1 MFHKKPIDVVV
12 YRNLKNKISA
22 KAAKSLKDSLV
33 NFGQEVTLHYKY
45 AIDVSNPIEIYA
57 VKAILAVRE
66 QNKEEALYQAIAT
79 ETDLNEVKID
89 GFVRELDINFS
100 AYQKEIQS
108 NTLEKQVYAES
119 KEAETAGVP
128 IFPGITINGI
138 PYKGP
143 WDKESII
150 GALQK
155 NGATLI
161 RAAMQGLFKWG
172 ASAALALI
180 IATIAALVLVNL
192 GDAAL
197 YEQWRH
203 YPIGFT
209 FGTLDFTLTVEE
221 WINDFFM
228 AIFFLLIGLEIK
240 EELIDGELSTRKKAT
255 LPVVAAIGGMLVP
268 AVIYFFLNSNG
279 EQLHGWGVPM
289 ATDIAFTLG
298 LMAILGSRIPVSL
311 KVFVSALAIA
321 DDLGAILI
329 IALFYGHGFQIGYF
343 LAALGVLLLMF
354 YFNRKRVYNVSVYLI
369 LGLVLWFLVFKSGLH
384 ATLAGVLT
392 ALLIP
397 AQGKANLQLIAKQ
410 TSIIFQKEIGEINN
424 SNFDKK
430 KIAPESL
437 LVLKKAIE
445 RLREPSE
452 FLLHNLE
459 KFVNFIVLP
468 LFAFF
473 NTGIVLTAGDYY
485 LLAPA
490 NIGIILGLCLGK
502 PLGIVG
508 FSWLATKLQ
517 WGKLAP
523 EISWKS
529 LIGAACLAG
538 IGFTMSIVVAS
549 SAFTGQALTA
559 SKISILLASVI
570 AASLGL
576 GILYTA
582 TVKKSTLD

>member
-1 MFHKKPIDVVV
+1 MFSKKPIEVVV

-22 KAAKSLKDSLV
+22 KASKSLRDSLV
-33 NFGQEVTLHYKY
+33 NFGKDISLRY
-45 AIDVSNPIEIYA
+45 AYLVDLNNPIEVYA
-57 VKAILAVRE
+57 VKAILAARE
-66 QNKEEALYQAIAT
+66 QNKEAAVYQALAKQPNLSEIA
-79 ETDLNEVKID
+79 ID
-89 GFVRELDINFS
+89 NIVQNVALDFS
-100 AYQKEIQS
+100 LFKKDVQSIAIQ
-108 NTLEKQVYAES
+108 KQVIKDS
-119 KEAETAGVP
+119 KAAETSGVP

-180 IATIAALVLVNL
+180 IATIAALALVNL

-209 FGTLDFTLTVEE
+209 FGSLDFTLTVET
-221 WINDFFM
+221 WINDFLM

-240 EELIDGELSTRKKAT
+240 EELIDGELSTIKKAT
-255 LPVVAAIGGMLVP
+255 LPVLAALGGMLVP
-268 AVIYFFLNSNG
+268 AAIYYFLNYNG
-279 EQLHGWGVPM
+279 ELLHGWGVPM

-298 LMAILGSRIPVSL
+298 LMALLGSRIPVSL

-329 IALFYGHGFQIGYF
+329 IALFYGHGFHLSYF
-343 LAALGVLLLMF
+343 LAAIGVLLLLF
-354 YFNRKRVYNVSVYLI
+354 FFNRKRVYNVSVYLI
-369 LGLVLWFLVFKSGLH
+369 LGLVLWFLIFKSGLH

-410 TSIIFQKEIGEINN
+410 TSIIFQKEIGEIND

-430 KIAPESL
+430 KIGSESL

-473 NTGIVLTAGDYY
+473 NTGIVLTAGNYSPI
-485 LLAPA
+485 ASA
-490 NIGIILGLCLGK
+490 NLGIILGLCLGK

-508 FSWLATKLQ
+508 FSWLATKFK

-523 EISWKS
+523 DISWQS

-549 SAFTGQALTA
+549 SAFTGQALNA
-559 SKISILLASVI
+559 SKVSILLASVI
-570 AASLGL
+570 AAGLGL
-576 GILYTA
+576 AILFFATA
-582 TVKKSTLD
+582 KENSTT